1 VRRNLR
7 EFLDEMKQTHPNVLE
22 TMLSA
27 MKNVDAPR
35 LLDQRFLDLEED
47 EAPSEESLKSELFPV
62 LAHEML

>member
-1 VRRNLR
+1 
-7 EFLDEMKQTHPNVLE
+7 
-22 TMLSA
+22 